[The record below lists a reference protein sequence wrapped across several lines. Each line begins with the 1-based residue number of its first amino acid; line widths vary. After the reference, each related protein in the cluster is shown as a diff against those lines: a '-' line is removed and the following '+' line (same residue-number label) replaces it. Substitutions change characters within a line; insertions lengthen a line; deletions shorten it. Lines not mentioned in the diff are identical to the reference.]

1 MAEDERSSEVVT
13 VEVPVRILKDLRSL
27 VDAGL
32 YLSLDEALRESLLS
46 SWRYLRASYHRIRI
60 DRSDPDAGEDEQGQ
74 PDV

>member
-13 VEVPVRILKDLRSL
+13 IEVPARILKDLRSL

-32 YLSLDEALRESLLS
+32 YLSLDEALRETLLS
-46 SWRYLRASYHRIRI
+46 SWRYLRAGYLSIRI
-60 DRSDPDAGEDEQGQ
+60 DQSDPAAEEDEPGQ